1 MSATL
6 NMSSFAASANRRI
19 QINGLHSPSWRALR
33 ISKIGLTM
41 NNSFQARLRSTAEA
55 MPKIAQASTWQS
67 IIPKFLRSGGS
78 STSPRTKS
86 KEWNPATFYVVIW
99 TLIGSQAIQ
108 MLVLRKDFENYT
120 RKADAKIRLL
130 REVIQKVN
138 NGENVDVERLL
149 GTGDEVKER
158 EWEEVLQEIE
168 NEDSVWRQKSHD
180 HQRNDES
187 SSSTPGDIMD
197 KPRDSVVKSEK
208 FPQASTVPAN
218 EVSKTARF
226 Y

>member
-1 MSATL
+1 MHIR
-6 NMSSFAASANRRI
+6 NV
-19 QINGLHSPSWRALR
+19 
-33 ISKIGLTM
+33 GLTM
-41 NNSFQARLRSTAEA
+41 NNSISARLLSTGEA
-55 MPKIAQASTWQS
+55 VPKIAQASTWQS
-67 IIPKFLRSGGS
+67 IIPKFLRGGGS
-78 STSPRTKS
+78 NTSPKIRS

-138 NGENVDVERLL
+138 NGETVDVERLL

-168 NEDSVWRQKSHD
+168 DEDSVWRQKSHD
-180 HQRNDES
+180 QRSSDGGS
-187 SSSTPGDIMD
+187 SSDEKD
-197 KPRDSVVKSEK
+197 KPRDAVVKSEK
-208 FPQASTVPAN
+208 ATQPSDVPATRTAKN
-218 EVSKTARF
+218 ARF

>member
-6 NMSSFAASANRRI
+6 NMSYFRRI
-19 QINGLHSPSWRALR
+19 HINALYNPSWRTLR
-33 ISKIGLTM
+33 IPNVGLTM
-41 NNSFQARLRSTAEA
+41 NNSFSARLLSTAEA
-55 MPKIAQASTWQS
+55 MPKIAQASTWHS
-67 IIPKFLRSGGS
+67 IIPKFLRGGGS
-78 STSPRTKS
+78 NTSPKAKS

-138 NGENVDVERLL
+138 NGETVDVERLL

-158 EWEEVLQEIE
+158 EWEEGQYQHHLGDDGI
-168 NEDSVWRQKSHD
+168 STILTRSLLTFPSSP
-180 HQRNDES
+180 RNRRRRLRMA
-187 SSSTPGDIMD
+187 P
-197 KPRDSVVKSEK
+197 
-208 FPQASTVPAN
+208 
-218 EVSKTARF
+218 EVS
-226 Y
+226 